1 MTNPTSTPGD
11 ERTTES
17 PCGPSSTADS
27 VRTVL
32 PNGLTVIT
40 TELSHLHTA
49 AVSVFAPGGPRHEAE
64 DDNGLSHLVEHA
76 VFRGCRAYPSA
87 RDFNEAV
94 EACSLGLGAAT
105 CREFVVYDALFRP
118 GRLDE
123 ILGLIGAMLTEPTW
137 ADLDIEQRIIVEE
150 LQDERDES
158 GRDIDVDNVA
168 KLTLMPGCGA
178 GRKIG
183 GDIRRVKRFTT
194 ADCERWFRTCY
205 GARNLVLSVA
215 GPLTHEAVV
224 AATEQSLGSLAAG
237 LTIDTPAVVVRPDLP
252 ALEYVSHG
260 GSQTSLQLAWLVPS
274 ATGADWPALVAAQR
288 LLDDGTSAR
297 LRRRVTDDAG
307 LAYHIGSSL
316 EAYTDRGLLVVEADV
331 SHDNVLEVIDAILE
345 EIADLSTLL
354 ASDDEWRRIRDR
366 YAFDLDTAIDVA
378 PEVAHR
384 RGLAALYGRDLGDQ
398 GRRER
403 FMALKPEDVATVARR
418 HLSPER
424 VQITVVGA
432 LDPLDRAGLRR
443 RIHRLRTPATS

>member
-1 MTNPTSTPGD
+1 MTNPTSELGG
-11 ERTTES
+11 ERTNES
-17 PCGPSSTADS
+17 LRAPSPTGEAS
-27 VRTVL
+27 RTVL
-32 PNGLTVIT
+32 ANGLTVVT
-40 TELSHLHTA
+40 AELSHLHTA
-49 AVSVFAPGGPRHEAE
+49 AVSVFAPGGPRHESE

-76 VFRGCRAYPSA
+76 VFRGSRAYPSA

-123 ILGLIGAMLTEPTW
+123 ILGLIGAMLAEPTW

-150 LQDERDES
+150 LQDERDEN

-178 GRKIG
+178 GRKVG
-183 GDIRRVKRFTT
+183 GDIRRVKRFTP

-215 GPLTHEAVV
+215 GPLTHEVVV
-224 AATEQSLGSLAAG
+224 AAAEQSLGSLAAG
-237 LTIDTPAVVVRPDLP
+237 LTIDTPPLVVRPDLP

-260 GSQTSLQLAWLVPS
+260 GSQTSLQLAWMVPV
-274 ATGADWPALVAAQR
+274 GPDADWPALVAAQR

-297 LRRRVTDDAG
+297 LRRRLTDDAG

-316 EAYTDRGLLVVEADV
+316 EAFTDRGLLVVEADV

-345 EIADLSTLL
+345 EIAALSTLL
-354 ASDDEWRRIRDR
+354 ASDDEWGRIRDR
-366 YAFDLDTAIDVA
+366 YGFDLDTAIDVA

-384 RGLAALYGRDLGDQ
+384 RGLAALYDRELDDH

-403 FMALKPEDVATVARR
+403 FMALRPEDVATVAQR
-418 HLSPER
+418 HLLPER
-424 VQITVVGA
+424 VQVTVVGA